1 MHNLKSIHCS
11 PNFKPLAAI
20 TYSASKNLN
29 RVVPIVTIS
38 IPQSVMVEAGWKYIR
53 GDKAYLAVE
62 VNDARKEFCLT
73 HQGSAYANG
82 YRLRDKVRTVCYYVE
97 ILAHEDL
104 KLPIPDA
111 PIVCAHKITGKKICF
126 TLP

>member
-1 MHNLKSIHCS
+1 MKNLKIIHIS
-11 PNFKPLAAI
+11 PNFKALAAI

-29 RVVPIVTIS
+29 RVVPVVTIS
-38 IPQSVMVEAGWKYIR
+38 IPESVLLDAGWKYNR
-53 GDKAYLAVE
+53 MESAYLAVE
-62 VNDARKEFCLT
+62 ADDARKEFCLT

-82 YRLRDKVRTVCYYVE
+82 YRLRDKVRTACYYVE

-111 PIVCAHKITGKKICF
+111 PIECAHKITSKKIFF